1 MYFTISIQL
10 QIVLAICLFYL
21 YDAALL
27 LKPEEGLLRRSS
39 RRHRWLGLLAS
50 RGFELRQNWL
60 LWPPIFLPHQPI
72 YRLRWNA
79 AQISLP
85 GDAQAAQT
93 LNDHASSFRAFTL
106 PLYLLAA
113 LLFIALPV
121 SLLVLHSELAQ
132 LISLAL
138 IYLCTASL
146 SLLALRHARHG
157 HSPKAVA
164 RSTALQILLCPPFAL
179 NVVRKLS
186 LAHEVQTDLL
196 QSAHAL
202 MDADQW
208 GELSAQVE
216 AVMQREMQEIAE
228 LPEYAEHVQ
237 KMQQGLELLKLLH
250 AHPPGRH

>member
-27 LKPEEGLLRRSS
+27 LKPEEGLLRRS
-39 RRHRWLGLLAS
+39 RHRWLGLLAS
-50 RGFELRQNWL
+50 RGFELRQQWL
-60 LWPPIFLPHQPI
+60 LWPPIFAPHQPI

-79 AQISLP
+79 AQIRLP
-85 GDAQAAQT
+85 GDADPAKA
-93 LNDHASSFRAFTL
+93 LAGHASSFKAFTL

-113 LLFIALPV
+113 LLFIALPL
-121 SLLVLHSELAQ
+121 SLLLLHSELAQ
-132 LISLAL
+132 LICLGL

-146 SLLALRHARHG
+146 GLLALRHARQG
-157 HSPKAVA
+157 HSSQAVA
-164 RSTALQILLCPPFAL
+164 RSIALQILLCPPFAL

-202 MDADQW
+202 MDKPQW
-208 GELSAQVE
+208 NEFSAQVQ
-216 AVMQREMQEIAE
+216 AVMQREMQEISE

-237 KMQQGLELLKLLH
+237 KMQQGLNILK
-250 AHPPGRH
+250 ASQ